1 MITQDLTSTVVSRD
15 GTKIAVDRYGSGP
28 SIVLVGGAF
37 TDRRALAPLAQALA
51 PYFTVLAYDRR
62 GRGGSGDTPPYA
74 PAREVE
80 DLAAVLAAAG
90 GPACVFGHSS
100 GPAWPCW
107 PRPTASPSAG
117 WPCTRRR
124 TWWTRVTTSRRPAWP
139 TG

>member
-15 GTKIAVDRYGSGP
+15 GTKIAVNRYGSGP

-100 GPAWPCW
+100 G
-107 PRPTASPSAG
+107 AG
-117 WPCTRRR
+117 AGRAGRGRRR
-124 TWWTRVTTSRRPAWP
+124 RHQPAGRVRGAVHGGP
-139 TG
+139 G